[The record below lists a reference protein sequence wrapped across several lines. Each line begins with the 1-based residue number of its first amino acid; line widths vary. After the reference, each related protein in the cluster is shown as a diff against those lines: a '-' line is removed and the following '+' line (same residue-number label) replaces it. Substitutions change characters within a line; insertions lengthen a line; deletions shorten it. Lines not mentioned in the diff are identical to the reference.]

1 MQGHFW
7 SLPQAHTNPPL
18 RAPRPRR
25 TDWRRYFGVR
35 ALDLVARTVRTL
47 VTDRRKHV
55 GAALVDGPAALATL
69 GDVWSLAVSPANV
82 MRARARGS
90 APAELMFG
98 PFPGA
103 KPLRV
108 QL

>member
-1 MQGHFW
+1 MQGHFG
-7 SLPQAHTNPPL
+7 AFHTHTRIRLL